1 MSIIAWIVVGI
12 IGGFIGSLVVN
23 KRGQGIF
30 GDLLLGVI
38 GAVVAG
44 WAFNQFGHSGVTG
57 INLYSILVSTAG
69 AIVVLVAYHALRGS
83 SPARA

>member
-23 KRGQGIF
+23 KRGQGIL

-38 GAVVAG
+38 GAIVAG
-44 WAFNQFGHSGVTG
+44 WAFNRFGHSGVTG
-57 INLYSILVSTAG
+57 INLYSILVSGVG
-69 AIVVLVAYHALRGS
+69 AILILVLYHALRG
-83 SPARA
+83 AQVRA